1 MRIGLII
8 YNSLDTISGGYL
20 YDRKLVEHLRKC
32 GDEVEI
38 ISLPYRNYA
47 VHLTHNLHSLIFNH
61 FSNSHFDILLQD
73 ELNHPSLFFLNRFIK
88 GRYPVISIVHHL
100 RISEQQS
107 TDPSDIS
114 IPTQSKVHAE
124 PVLSLSKDGLRFVLP
139 RFQSPQFW
147 LYRIVERAYLNSVD
161 GFIFNSEATKK
172 TVENVIARSVLC
184 DEAISDRDR
193 HRDCF
198 AKNARND
205 MPRSIVAYPSG
216 DRFSSTLTPEQ
227 IRARATQTPLKI
239 LFVGNL
245 IPRKGLHTL
254 LDALEKVSGN
264 WELVIVGN
272 TDVDRRYTESIQ
284 RRLTPRIKLLGLLS
298 DAQLAGQFAISHLLV
313 VPSQYEGF
321 GIVYLEGMGFGLP
334 AIATT
339 SGGAGEIITHGEN
352 GFLIERGDSESL
364 AQHLQSLIFDRDLLT
379 QMSFNAL
386 ERFKQHPTWEESMER
401 VRSFLLNVV

>member
-1 MRIGLII
+1 MRIGLVI
-8 YNSLDTISGGYL
+8 YNSLETVSGGYL

-47 VHLTHNLHSLIFNH
+47 THLTHNLQSLIPNLLH
-61 FSNSHFDILLQD
+61 VSHFDVLLQD
-73 ELNHPSLFFLNRFIK
+73 ELNHPSLFFLNRFIR
-88 GRYPVISIVHHL
+88 GRYPIISIVHHL
-100 RISEQQS
+100 RISEQQP
-107 TDPSDIS
+107 TDLSDKS
-114 IPTQSKVHAE
+114 IPTQNKVHAG
-124 PVLSLSKDGLRFVLP
+124 GLRFALP
-139 RFQSPQFW
+139 RFQSPQF
-147 LYRIVERAYLNSVD
+147 LFYRIVERAYLNSVD
-161 GFIFNSEATKK
+161 GFVFNSEATKRV
-172 TVENVIARSVLC
+172 VESVIARSALC
-184 DEAISDRDR
+184 DEAISERDR
-193 HRDCF
+193 YRDCF

-205 MPRSIVAYPSG
+205 APRSIVAYPSG
-216 DRFSSTLTPEQ
+216 DRFNSTLTPDHV
-227 IRARATQTPLKI
+227 RARAAQTPLKI

-272 TDVDRRYTESIQ
+272 SNLDRRYAESIQ
-284 RRLTPRIKLLGLLS
+284 RRLTPQMKMLGSLN
-298 DAQLAGQFAISHLLV
+298 DAQLTAQFANSHLLV

-364 AQHLQSLIFDRDLLT
+364 ARNLQSLISDCDLLI
-379 QMSFNAL
+379 QMSLNAL
-386 ERFKQHPTWEESMER
+386 ERFKKHPTWEESMGKARE
-401 VRSFLLNVV
+401 FLKRNAYSV